1 MSDVNL
7 ATKSDLASLFQELE
21 DAAKHAKI
29 ENKENKIKTE
39 SQVKELD
46 SFLTSVQEVVKVI
59 DEDYTHYPT
68 QVDPKKDKSDGWIA
82 GDPTQ
87 PIEFDGSDTKSIL
100 DKANKEVEKERKV
113 KVKPFVEVADIETP
127 VVETKSLSLE
137 DEDKLGAF
145 AGLMSSF
152 GAILDAPPEV
162 DDTDT
167 LKLQVEDIYPTPKPV
182 ISEEEEN
189 NKLEALQNLFSNLVE
204 KPRIPRKKGQPAG
217 SDSHSDLYTDEN
229 PKGTIQGLGFKD
241 VATAKASVSKI
252 EGSSKTHAHKIQAA
266 VAMEQRAKEMGK
278 TAEAAIYRS
287 YIEKMKKKTKEM
299 QKEEV
304 VTPNLVTAV
313 KDTPLDITQA
323 LTEVKSRAL
332 PTKEQTVEA
341 TQQLISNVVNNLD
354 DMKGKTEV
362 KEQIDEID
370 ALRKEFNA
378 LQLKVRRSEMQV
390 GGLSGSG
397 GGLDPNKIA
406 NHMIPAADDTFD
418 LGSATKQWKNLYLS
432 GSTLIVD
439 GTSIDSGELTVLD
452 GITAGTVSA
461 SKAVI
466 ADSNKDVSGFRNV
479 TIAGD
484 LTVQGDTTT
493 LNSFVE
499 TETPSQ
505 IYEAST
511 ITILVTV
518 ATKDSSHPYYGVGSS
533 NGYKLNGTFSPFLK
547 LIPRSTYK
555 FDQSD
560 SSNSGHPLRF
570 YYDAAKTTAYTT
582 GVTTSGTPGSS
593 GAYTQIVADEDT
605 PDILYYQ
612 CSSHAHMGFGVFFA
626 TRNFTGFT
634 TDNLT
639 EGSTNKYASAETVQ
653 DIVGAMV
660 TSNTETDI
668 AVTYEDSDGTL
679 DFVINGISGNA
690 ATATALAT
698 ARTIHGVSFDGT
710 ANIDLTEVIEDTVG
724 AMVSG
729 NTETGITVTYQD
741 GDGTYDF
748 ALAAAQTTIT
758 SLLATD
764 IKIGEDDETK
774 IDFETADEIH
784 FYAANAHQVKVVDGA
799 IVPATDNDID
809 LGTSGVEF
817 KNAFFD
823 GTVTSDAF
831 AGPLTGDV
839 TGNADTATALAT
851 ARNIGGVSFDGTS
864 DVNLPGVNT
873 AGDQNTTGNAA
884 TATSATAS
892 DTVKTVTDGT
902 NANFFLTFVSDNNG
916 SATAEAIKTDAGLQ
930 YNPSTDT
937 LSVTNI
943 TATIDGVSSAINVAD
958 ESSDTTCFPVFVT
971 SASGNLAAKSGTN
984 LSFNSSS
991 GALTATSFTDENGNA
1006 MTTAASALSDATA
1019 ISVAL
1024 G

>member
-1 MSDVNL
+1 
-7 ATKSDLASLFQELE
+7 
-21 DAAKHAKI
+21 
-29 ENKENKIKTE
+29 
-39 SQVKELD
+39 
-46 SFLTSVQEVVKVI
+46 
-59 DEDYTHYPT
+59 
-68 QVDPKKDKSDGWIA
+68 
-82 GDPTQ
+82 
-87 PIEFDGSDTKSIL
+87 
-100 DKANKEVEKERKV
+100 
-113 KVKPFVEVADIETP
+113 
-127 VVETKSLSLE
+127 
-137 DEDKLGAF
+137 
-145 AGLMSSF
+145 
-152 GAILDAPPEV
+152 
-162 DDTDT
+162 
-167 LKLQVEDIYPTPKPV
+167 
-182 ISEEEEN
+182 
-189 NKLEALQNLFSNLVE
+189 
-204 KPRIPRKKGQPAG
+204 
-217 SDSHSDLYTDEN
+217 
-229 PKGTIQGLGFKD
+229 
-241 VATAKASVSKI
+241 
-252 EGSSKTHAHKIQAA
+252 
-266 VAMEQRAKEMGK
+266 
-278 TAEAAIYRS
+278 
-287 YIEKMKKKTKEM
+287 
-299 QKEEV
+299 
-304 VTPNLVTAV
+304 
-313 KDTPLDITQA
+313 
-323 LTEVKSRAL
+323 
-332 PTKEQTVEA
+332 
-341 TQQLISNVVNNLD
+341 
-354 DMKGKTEV
+354 
-362 KEQIDEID
+362 
-370 ALRKEFNA
+370 
-378 LQLKVRRSEMQV
+378 
-390 GGLSGSG
+390 
-397 GGLDPNKIA
+397 
-406 NHMIPAADDTFD
+406 MIPAADDTFD

-533 NGYKLNGTFSPFLK
+533 NVYKLNGTFSPFLK

-724 AMVSG
+724 AMVTG

-784 FYAANAHQVKVVDGA
+784 FYAANAHQVKIVDGA

>member
-59 DEDYTHYPT
+59 DET
-68 QVDPKKDKSDGWIA
+68 PKEE
-82 GDPTQ
+82 P
-87 PIEFDGSDTKSIL
+87 
-100 DKANKEVEKERKV
+100 KV
-113 KVKPFVEVADIETP
+113 VEVADIVVEEPVTKPP
-127 VVETKSLSLE
+127 VVETKSLSVE

-162 DDTDT
+162 KDTDA
-167 LKLQVEDIYPTPKPV
+167 LKLQVEDIYPQPKPV
-182 ISEEEEN
+182 VSEEKVN
-189 NKLEALQNLFSNLVE
+189 NQIEALQNLFSNLVE
-204 KPRIPRKKGQPAG
+204 EPRIPRKKGQPAG
-217 SDSHSDLYTDEN
+217 SDKHSDLYTDEN

-241 VATAKASVSKI
+241 VETARASVKKI

-299 QKEEV
+299 QKEEFV
-304 VTPNLVTAV
+304 LPELEPVNIIEVA
-313 KDTPLDITQA
+313 KDTPVDITKA
-323 LTEVKSRAL
+323 LTEVKQRAL

-341 TQQLISNVVNNLD
+341 TQELITNVIDNLD
-354 DMKGKTEV
+354 DMKSKTEV
-362 KEQIDEID
+362 KEQLSEID
-370 ALRKEFNA
+370 TIRKEFDNF
-378 LQLKVRRSEMQV
+378 RSLVAQQIASNKMS
-390 GGLSGSG
+390 GAGSG
-397 GGLDPNKIA
+397 ETRLEFLDDVNRDSVKVNNKYLKYNSSTGKFVGSDPNLELDTA
-406 NHMIPAADDTFD
+406 LPYSADT
-418 LGSATKQWKNLYLS
+418 Q
-432 GSTLIVD
+432 
-439 GTSIDSGELTVLD
+439 E
-452 GITAGTVSA
+452 IT
-461 SKAVI
+461 
-466 ADSNKDVSGFRNV
+466 
-479 TIAGD
+479 
-484 LTVQGDTTT
+484 
-493 LNSFVE
+493 
-499 TETPSQ
+499 
-505 IYEAST
+505 
-511 ITILVTV
+511 VTV
-518 ATKDSSHPYYGVGSS
+518 ASKDSSHPYYGTGSS
-533 NGYKLNGTFSPFLK
+533 NGYKIDDVFSPYLQM
-547 LIPRSTYK
+547 IPLNTYK

-570 YYDAAKTTAYTT
+570 YYEADKSTAYTT

-593 GAYTQIVADEDT
+593 GAYTQIIPTDST
-605 PDILYYQ
+605 PSVLFYQ
-612 CSSHAHMGFGVFFA
+612 CSSHAHMGWGVFLN
-626 TRNFTGFT
+626 TRNFTGLT
-634 TDNLT
+634 TDDLT
-639 EGSTNKYASAETVQ
+639 EGSSNKFASTESVQ

-668 AVTYEDSDGTL
+668 AVTYDDSDGTL
-679 DFVINGISGNA
+679 DFVVSGISGNA

-784 FYAANAHQVKVVDGA
+784 FYAANAHQVKIVDGA

-884 TATSATAS
+884 TATSATAA
-892 DTVKTVTDGT
+892 DTVKTVVDGT
-902 NANFFLTFVSDNNG
+902 NANFFLTFVSDNNS

-984 LSFNSSS
+984 LTFNSST
-991 GALTATSFTDENGNA
+991 GALTATSFVDGDGNSLVSA
-1006 MTTAASALSDATA
+1006 TAAADEATA
-1019 ISVAL
+1019 LGIAL

>member
-59 DEDYTHYPT
+59 DESPKESNDKNIQKKTEKKSVDTVRPNGVDTSSKDT
-68 QVDPKKDKSDGWIA
+68 QVNETTDTHKNVSSKKTRI
-82 GDPTQ
+82 
-87 PIEFDGSDTKSIL
+87 
-100 DKANKEVEKERKV
+100 
-113 KVKPFVEVADIETP
+113 VADIK
-127 VVETKSLSLE
+127 ETKSLSKE
-137 DEDKLGAF
+137 DENKLGAF

-162 DDTDT
+162 KDTDA
-167 LKLQVEDIYPTPKPV
+167 LKLQIEDIYPKV
-182 ISEEEEN
+182 ITQEEEN
-189 NKLEALQNLFSNLVE
+189 SKLEALQNLFSNLVE
-204 KPRIPRKKGQPAG
+204 EPRIPRKKGQPAG
-217 SDSHSDLYTDEN
+217 SDKHSDLYTDEN
-229 PKGTIQGLGFKD
+229 PVGTIKGLGFKD
-241 VATAKASVSKI
+241 VKTARASVKKI
-252 EGSSKTHAHKIQAA
+252 EGSDRTHAHKIQAA

-299 QKEEV
+299 QKEEFV
-304 VTPNLVTAV
+304 LPELEPVNIIEVA
-313 KDTPLDITQA
+313 KDTPVDITKA
-323 LTEVKSRAL
+323 LTEVKQRAL
-332 PTKEQTVEA
+332 PTKEETVEA
-341 TQQLISNVVNNLD
+341 TQELITNVIDNLD
-354 DMKGKTEV
+354 DMKSKTEV
-362 KEQIDEID
+362 KEQLSEID
-370 ALRKEFNA
+370 TIRQEFDNF
-378 LQLKVRRSEMQV
+378 RSLVSQQIASNKMS
-390 GGLSGSG
+390 GAGSG
-397 GGLDPNKIA
+397 EVRLEFLDDVDRDTAKVNNKYLKYNSTTGKFVGSDPNLEL
-406 NHMIPAADDTFD
+406 DTAVPY
-418 LGSATKQWKNLYLS
+418 SATAQELS
-432 GSTLIVD
+432 
-439 GTSIDSGELTVLD
+439 
-452 GITAGTVSA
+452 
-461 SKAVI
+461 
-466 ADSNKDVSGFRNV
+466 
-479 TIAGD
+479 
-484 LTVQGDTTT
+484 
-493 LNSFVE
+493 
-499 TETPSQ
+499 
-505 IYEAST
+505 
-511 ITILVTV
+511 VTV
-518 ATKDSSHPYYGVGSS
+518 ASKDSSHPYYGTGSS
-533 NGYKLNGTFSPFLK
+533 NGYKIDGVFSPYLQM
-547 LIPRSTYK
+547 IPLNTYK

-570 YYDAAKTTAYTT
+570 YYEADKSTAYTT

-593 GAYTQIVADEDT
+593 GAYTQIIPTDST
-605 PDILYYQ
+605 PSVLFYQ
-612 CSSHAHMGFGVFFA
+612 CSSHAHMGWGVFLN
-626 TRNFTGFT
+626 TRNFTGLT
-634 TDNLT
+634 SDDLT
-639 EGSTNKYASAETVQ
+639 EGSSNKFASAETVQ

-660 TSNTETDI
+660 SSNTETDI
-668 AVTYEDSDGTL
+668 NVTYDDSDGTL
-679 DFVINGISGNA
+679 DFVVSGISGNA

-784 FYAANAHQVKVVDGA
+784 FYAANAHQVKIVDGA

-809 LGTSGVEF
+809 LGTSGAEF
-817 KNAFFD
+817 KDAYFD

-831 AGPLTGDV
+831 AGPL

-851 ARNIGGVSFDGTS
+851 ARNIGGISFDGTS
-864 DVNLPGVNT
+864 DINLAGVNT
-873 AGDQNTTGNAA
+873 TGNQDTTGNAA
-884 TATSATAS
+884 TATSATAA
-892 DTVKTVTDGT
+892 DTVKTVVDGT
-902 NANFFLTFVSDNNG
+902 DANFFLTFVSDNNS

-943 TATIDGVSSAINVAD
+943 TATIDGVSAQINVAD

-984 LSFNSSS
+984 LTFNSST
-991 GALTATSFTDENGNA
+991 GALTATSFVDGDGNA
-1006 MTTAASALSDATA
+1006 LVSATAAADEATA
-1019 ISVAL
+1019 LGIAL

>member
-59 DEDYTHYPT
+59 DES
-68 QVDPKKDKSDGWIA
+68 PKEEI
-82 GDPTQ
+82 
-87 PIEFDGSDTKSIL
+87 
-100 DKANKEVEKERKV
+100 KV
-113 KVKPFVEVADIETP
+113 KKPKVVEIADIVVEEPVIKPP
-127 VVETKSLSLE
+127 VVETKSLSKE
-137 DEDKLGAF
+137 DENKLGAF

-162 DDTDT
+162 KDTDA
-167 LKLQVEDIYPTPKPV
+167 LKLQIEDIYPRVVTQ
-182 ISEEEEN
+182 EEEN
-189 NKLEALQNLFSNLVE
+189 SKLEALQNLFSNLVE
-204 KPRIPRKKGQPAG
+204 EPRIPRKKGQPAG
-217 SDSHSDLYTDEN
+217 SDKHSDLYTDEN
-229 PKGTIQGLGFKD
+229 PVGTIKGLGFKD
-241 VATAKASVSKI
+241 VKTARASVKKI
-252 EGSSKTHAHKIQAA
+252 EGSDRTHAHKIQAA

-299 QKEEV
+299 QKEEFV
-304 VTPNLVTAV
+304 LPELEPVNIIEVA
-313 KDTPLDITQA
+313 KDTPVDITKA
-323 LTEVKSRAL
+323 LTEVKQRAL
-332 PTKEQTVEA
+332 PTKEETVEA
-341 TQQLISNVVNNLD
+341 TQELITNVIDNLD
-354 DMKGKTEV
+354 DMKSKTEV
-362 KEQIDEID
+362 KEQLSEID
-370 ALRKEFNA
+370 TIRQEFDNF
-378 LQLKVRRSEMQV
+378 RSLVSQQIASNKMS
-390 GGLSGSG
+390 GAGSG
-397 GGLDPNKIA
+397 EVRLEFLDDVDRDTAKVNNKYLKYNSTTGKFVGSDPNLEL
-406 NHMIPAADDTFD
+406 DTAVPY
-418 LGSATKQWKNLYLS
+418 SATAQELS
-432 GSTLIVD
+432 
-439 GTSIDSGELTVLD
+439 
-452 GITAGTVSA
+452 
-461 SKAVI
+461 
-466 ADSNKDVSGFRNV
+466 
-479 TIAGD
+479 
-484 LTVQGDTTT
+484 
-493 LNSFVE
+493 
-499 TETPSQ
+499 
-505 IYEAST
+505 
-511 ITILVTV
+511 VTV
-518 ATKDSSHPYYGVGSS
+518 ASKDSSHPYYGTGSS
-533 NGYKLNGTFSPFLK
+533 NGYKIDGVFSPYLQM
-547 LIPRSTYK
+547 IPLNTYK

-570 YYDAAKTTAYTT
+570 YYEADKSTAYTT

-593 GAYTQIVADEDT
+593 GAYTQIIPTDST
-605 PDILYYQ
+605 PSVLFYQ
-612 CSSHAHMGFGVFFA
+612 CSSHAHMGWGVFLN
-626 TRNFTGFT
+626 TRNFTGLT
-634 TDNLT
+634 TDDLT
-639 EGSTNKYASAETVQ
+639 EGSTNKYSSSESVQ
-653 DIVGAMV
+653 DIIGAMV
-660 TSNTETDI
+660 SSNTETDI
-668 AVTYEDSDGTL
+668 NVTYDDSDGTL
-679 DFVINGISGNA
+679 DFVVSGISGNA

-784 FYAANAHQVKVVDGA
+784 FYAANAHQVKIVDGA

-809 LGTSGVEF
+809 LGTSGAEF
-817 KNAFFD
+817 KDAYFD

-831 AGPLTGDV
+831 AGPL

-851 ARNIGGVSFDGTS
+851 ARNIGGISFDGTS
-864 DVNLPGVNT
+864 DINLAGVNT
-873 AGDQNTTGNAA
+873 TGNQDTTGNAA
-884 TATSATAS
+884 TATSATAA
-892 DTVKTVTDGT
+892 DTVKTVVDGT
-902 NANFFLTFVSDNNG
+902 DANFFLTFVSDNNS

-943 TATIDGVSSAINVAD
+943 TATIDGVSAQINVAD

-984 LSFNSSS
+984 LTFNSST
-991 GALTATSFTDENGNA
+991 GALTATSFVDGDGNA
-1006 MTTAASALSDATA
+1006 LVSATAAADEATA
-1019 ISVAL
+1019 LGIAL

>member
-59 DEDYTHYPT
+59 DET
-68 QVDPKKDKSDGWIA
+68 PKEEI
-82 GDPTQ
+82 
-87 PIEFDGSDTKSIL
+87 
-100 DKANKEVEKERKV
+100 KV
-113 KVKPFVEVADIETP
+113 KKPKVVEIADIVVEEPVIKPP
-127 VVETKSLSLE
+127 VVETKSLSKE
-137 DEDKLGAF
+137 DENKLGAF

-162 DDTDT
+162 KDTDA
-167 LKLQVEDIYPTPKPV
+167 LKLQVEDIYPKVVTQ
-182 ISEEEEN
+182 EEEN
-189 NKLEALQNLFSNLVE
+189 SKLEALQNLFSNLVE
-204 KPRIPRKKGQPAG
+204 EPRIPRKKGQPAG
-217 SDSHSDLYTDEN
+217 SAKHSDLYTDEN
-229 PKGTIQGLGFKD
+229 PVGTIKGLGFKD
-241 VATAKASVSKI
+241 VKTARASVKKI
-252 EGSSKTHAHKIQAA
+252 EGSDRTHAHKVQAA

-299 QKEEV
+299 QKEEFV
-304 VTPNLVTAV
+304 LPELEPVNIIEVA
-313 KDTPLDITQA
+313 KDTPVDITEA
-323 LTEVKSRAL
+323 LTEVKQRAL
-332 PTKEQTVEA
+332 PTKEETVEA
-341 TQQLISNVVNNLD
+341 TQELITNVIDNLD
-354 DMKGKTEV
+354 DMKSKTEV
-362 KEQIDEID
+362 KEQLSEID
-370 ALRKEFNA
+370 TIRQEFDNF
-378 LQLKVRRSEMQV
+378 RSLVSQQIASNKMS
-390 GGLSGSG
+390 GAGSG
-397 GGLDPNKIA
+397 EVRLEFLDDVDRDTAKVNNKYLKYNSTTGKFVGSDPNLEL
-406 NHMIPAADDTFD
+406 DTAVPY
-418 LGSATKQWKNLYLS
+418 SATAQELS
-432 GSTLIVD
+432 
-439 GTSIDSGELTVLD
+439 
-452 GITAGTVSA
+452 
-461 SKAVI
+461 
-466 ADSNKDVSGFRNV
+466 
-479 TIAGD
+479 
-484 LTVQGDTTT
+484 
-493 LNSFVE
+493 
-499 TETPSQ
+499 
-505 IYEAST
+505 
-511 ITILVTV
+511 VTV
-518 ATKDSSHPYYGVGSS
+518 ASKDSSHPYYGTGSS
-533 NGYKLNGTFSPFLK
+533 NGYKIDGVFSPYLQM
-547 LIPRSTYK
+547 IPLNTYK

-570 YYDAAKTTAYTT
+570 YYEADKSTAYTT

-593 GAYTQIVADEDT
+593 GAYTQIIPTDST
-605 PDILYYQ
+605 PSVLFYQ
-612 CSSHAHMGFGVFFA
+612 CSSHAHMGWGVFLN
-626 TRNFTGFT
+626 TRNFTGLT
-634 TDNLT
+634 TDDLT
-639 EGSTNKYASAETVQ
+639 EGSSNKFASSESVQ

-660 TSNTETDI
+660 SSNTETDI
-668 AVTYEDSDGTL
+668 DVTYDDSDGTL
-679 DFVINGISGNA
+679 DFVVSGISGNA

-817 KNAFFD
+817 KDAFFD

-864 DVNLPGVNT
+864 NINLPGVNT
-873 AGDQNTTGNAA
+873 AGDQDTTGNAA

-916 SATAEAIKTDAGLQ
+916 SATAEALKTDAGIQ

-943 TATIDGVSSAINVAD
+943 TATVDGVSSSINVTD

-971 SASGNLAAKSGTN
+971 SATGNLAAKSGTN
-984 LSFNSSS
+984 LSFNSST
-991 GALTATSFTDENGNA
+991 GALTATSFVDGDGNSLVSA
-1006 MTTAASALSDATA
+1006 TAAADEATA
-1019 ISVAL
+1019 LGIAL

>member
-59 DEDYTHYPT
+59 DET
-68 QVDPKKDKSDGWIA
+68 PKEE
-82 GDPTQ
+82 P
-87 PIEFDGSDTKSIL
+87 
-100 DKANKEVEKERKV
+100 KV
-113 KVKPFVEVADIETP
+113 VEVADIVVEEPVTKPP
-127 VVETKSLSLE
+127 VVETKSLSVE

-162 DDTDT
+162 KDTDA
-167 LKLQVEDIYPTPKPV
+167 LKLQVEDIYPQPKPV
-182 ISEEEEN
+182 VSEEKVN
-189 NKLEALQNLFSNLVE
+189 NQIEALQNLFSNLVE
-204 KPRIPRKKGQPAG
+204 EPRIPRKKGQPAG
-217 SDSHSDLYTDEN
+217 SDKHSDLYTDEN

-241 VATAKASVSKI
+241 VETARASVKKI

-299 QKEEV
+299 QKEEFALPELEPV
-304 VTPNLVTAV
+304 SLVEVA
-313 KDTPLDITQA
+313 KDTPVDITKA
-323 LTEVKSRAL
+323 LAEVKQRAL

-341 TQQLISNVVNNLD
+341 TQELITNVIDNLD
-354 DMKGKTEV
+354 DMKSKTEV
-362 KEQIDEID
+362 KEQLSEID
-370 ALRKEFNA
+370 TIRKEFDNF
-378 LQLKVRRSEMQV
+378 RSLVAQQIASNKMS
-390 GGLSGSG
+390 GAGSG
-397 GGLDPNKIA
+397 ETRLEFLDDVNRDSVKVNNKYLKYNSSTGKFVGSDPNLELDTA
-406 NHMIPAADDTFD
+406 LPYSADT
-418 LGSATKQWKNLYLS
+418 Q
-432 GSTLIVD
+432 
-439 GTSIDSGELTVLD
+439 E
-452 GITAGTVSA
+452 IT
-461 SKAVI
+461 
-466 ADSNKDVSGFRNV
+466 
-479 TIAGD
+479 
-484 LTVQGDTTT
+484 
-493 LNSFVE
+493 
-499 TETPSQ
+499 
-505 IYEAST
+505 
-511 ITILVTV
+511 VTV
-518 ATKDSSHPYYGVGSS
+518 ASKDSSHPYYGTGSS
-533 NGYKLNGTFSPFLK
+533 NGYKIDDVFSPYLQM
-547 LIPRSTYK
+547 IPLNTYK

-570 YYDAAKTTAYTT
+570 YYEADKSTAYTT

-593 GAYTQIVADEDT
+593 GAYTQIIPTDST
-605 PDILYYQ
+605 PPVLFYQ
-612 CSSHAHMGFGVFFA
+612 CSSHAHMGWGIFLN
-626 TRNFTGFT
+626 TRNLTGFD
-634 TDNLT
+634 TDDLT

-764 IKIGEDDETK
+764 IKIGEDDQTK

-784 FYAANAHQVKVVDGA
+784 FYAANAHQVKIVDGA

>member
-59 DEDYTHYPT
+59 DET
-68 QVDPKKDKSDGWIA
+68 PKEEI
-82 GDPTQ
+82 
-87 PIEFDGSDTKSIL
+87 
-100 DKANKEVEKERKV
+100 KV
-113 KVKPFVEVADIETP
+113 KKPKVVEIADIVVEEPVIKPP
-127 VVETKSLSLE
+127 VVETKSLSKE
-137 DEDKLGAF
+137 DENKLGAF

-162 DDTDT
+162 KDTDA
-167 LKLQVEDIYPTPKPV
+167 LKLQVEDIYPKVVTQ
-182 ISEEEEN
+182 EEEN
-189 NKLEALQNLFSNLVE
+189 SKLEALQNLFSNLVE
-204 KPRIPRKKGQPAG
+204 EPRIPRKKGQPAG
-217 SDSHSDLYTDEN
+217 SDKHSDLYTDEN
-229 PKGTIQGLGFKD
+229 PVGTIKGLGFKD
-241 VATAKASVSKI
+241 VETARASVKKI
-252 EGSSKTHAHKIQAA
+252 EGSDRTHAHKVQAA

-299 QKEEV
+299 QKEEFV
-304 VTPNLVTAV
+304 LPELEPVNIIEVA
-313 KDTPLDITQA
+313 KDTPVDITKA
-323 LTEVKSRAL
+323 LTEVKQRAL

-341 TQQLISNVVNNLD
+341 TQELITNVIDNLD
-354 DMKGKTEV
+354 DMKSKTEV
-362 KEQIDEID
+362 KEQLSEID
-370 ALRKEFNA
+370 TIRQEFDNF
-378 LQLKVRRSEMQV
+378 RSLVSQQIASNKMS
-390 GGLSGSG
+390 GAGSG
-397 GGLDPNKIA
+397 EVRLEFLDDVDRDTAKVNNKYLKYNSTTGKFVGSDPNLEL
-406 NHMIPAADDTFD
+406 DTAVPY
-418 LGSATKQWKNLYLS
+418 SATAQELS
-432 GSTLIVD
+432 
-439 GTSIDSGELTVLD
+439 
-452 GITAGTVSA
+452 
-461 SKAVI
+461 
-466 ADSNKDVSGFRNV
+466 
-479 TIAGD
+479 
-484 LTVQGDTTT
+484 
-493 LNSFVE
+493 
-499 TETPSQ
+499 
-505 IYEAST
+505 
-511 ITILVTV
+511 VTV
-518 ATKDSSHPYYGVGSS
+518 ATKDSSHPYYGTGSS
-533 NGYKLNGTFSPFLK
+533 SGYNIDGVFSPYLQM
-547 LIPRSTYK
+547 IPLNTYK

-570 YYDAAKTTAYTT
+570 YYEADKSTAYTT

-593 GAYTQIVADEDT
+593 GAYTQIIPTDST
-605 PDILYYQ
+605 PSVLFYQ
-612 CSSHAHMGFGVFFA
+612 CSSHAHMGWGVFLN
-626 TRNFTGFT
+626 TRNFTGLT
-634 TDNLT
+634 TDDLT
-639 EGSTNKYASAETVQ
+639 EGSSNKFASNESVQ

-660 TSNTETDI
+660 SRNTETDI
-668 AVTYEDSDGTL
+668 DVTYDDSDGTL
-679 DFVINGISGNA
+679 DFVVSGISGNA

-784 FYAANAHQVKVVDGA
+784 FYAANAHQVKIVDGA

-817 KNAFFD
+817 KDAFFD

-864 DVNLPGVNT
+864 NINLPGVNT
-873 AGDQNTTGNAA
+873 AGDQDTTGNAA

-916 SATAEAIKTDAGLQ
+916 SATAEALKTDAGIQ

-943 TATIDGVSSAINVAD
+943 TATVDGVSSSINVTD

-971 SASGNLAAKSGTN
+971 SATGNLAAKSGTN
-984 LSFNSSS
+984 LSFNSST
-991 GALTATSFTDENGNA
+991 GALTATSFVDGDGNSLVSA
-1006 MTTAASALSDATA
+1006 TAAADEATA
-1019 ISVAL
+1019 LGIAL

>member
-59 DEDYTHYPT
+59 DET
-68 QVDPKKDKSDGWIA
+68 PKEEI
-82 GDPTQ
+82 
-87 PIEFDGSDTKSIL
+87 
-100 DKANKEVEKERKV
+100 KV
-113 KVKPFVEVADIETP
+113 KKPKVVEIADIVVEEPVIKPP
-127 VVETKSLSLE
+127 VVETKSLSKE
-137 DEDKLGAF
+137 DENKLGAF

-162 DDTDT
+162 KDTDA
-167 LKLQVEDIYPTPKPV
+167 LKLQVEDIYPKVVTQ
-182 ISEEEEN
+182 EEEN
-189 NKLEALQNLFSNLVE
+189 SKLEALQNLFSNLVE
-204 KPRIPRKKGQPAG
+204 EPRIPRKKGQPAG
-217 SDSHSDLYTDEN
+217 SDKHSDLYTDEN
-229 PKGTIQGLGFKD
+229 PVGTIKGLGFKD
-241 VATAKASVSKI
+241 VETARASVKKI
-252 EGSSKTHAHKIQAA
+252 EGSDRTHAHKVQAA

-299 QKEEV
+299 QKEEFV
-304 VTPNLVTAV
+304 LPELEPVNIIEVA
-313 KDTPLDITQA
+313 KDTPVDITKA
-323 LTEVKSRAL
+323 LTEVKQRAL

-341 TQQLISNVVNNLD
+341 TQELITNVIDNLD
-354 DMKGKTEV
+354 DMKSKTEV
-362 KEQIDEID
+362 KEQLSEID
-370 ALRKEFNA
+370 TIRQEFDNF
-378 LQLKVRRSEMQV
+378 RSLVSQQIASNKMS
-390 GGLSGSG
+390 GAGSG
-397 GGLDPNKIA
+397 EVRLEFLDDVDRDTAKVNNKYLKYNSTTGKFVGSDPNLEL
-406 NHMIPAADDTFD
+406 DTAVPY
-418 LGSATKQWKNLYLS
+418 SATAQELS
-432 GSTLIVD
+432 
-439 GTSIDSGELTVLD
+439 
-452 GITAGTVSA
+452 
-461 SKAVI
+461 
-466 ADSNKDVSGFRNV
+466 
-479 TIAGD
+479 
-484 LTVQGDTTT
+484 
-493 LNSFVE
+493 
-499 TETPSQ
+499 
-505 IYEAST
+505 
-511 ITILVTV
+511 VTV
-518 ATKDSSHPYYGVGSS
+518 ASKDSSHPYYGTGSS
-533 NGYKLNGTFSPFLK
+533 NGYKIDGVFSPYLQM
-547 LIPRSTYK
+547 IPLNTYK

-570 YYDAAKTTAYTT
+570 YYEADKSTAYTT

-593 GAYTQIVADEDT
+593 GAYTQIIPTDST
-605 PDILYYQ
+605 PSVLFYQ
-612 CSSHAHMGFGVFFA
+612 CSSHAHMGWGVFLN
-626 TRNFTGFT
+626 TRNFTGLT
-634 TDNLT
+634 TDDLT
-639 EGSTNKYASAETVQ
+639 EGSSNKFASNESVQ

-660 TSNTETDI
+660 SSNTETDI
-668 AVTYEDSDGTL
+668 DVTYDDSDGTL
-679 DFVINGISGNA
+679 DFVVSGISGNA

-784 FYAANAHQVKVVDGA
+784 FYAANAHQVKIVDGA

-817 KNAFFD
+817 KDAFFD

-864 DVNLPGVNT
+864 NINLPGVNT
-873 AGDQNTTGNAA
+873 AGDQDTTGNAA

-916 SATAEAIKTDAGLQ
+916 SATAEALKTDAGIQ

-943 TATIDGVSSAINVAD
+943 TATVDGVSSSINVTD

-971 SASGNLAAKSGTN
+971 SATGNLAAKSGTN
-984 LSFNSSS
+984 LSFNSST
-991 GALTATSFTDENGNA
+991 GALTETSFVDVDGNSLVSS
-1006 MTTAASALSDATA
+1006 TASADEATA
-1019 ISVAL
+1019 LGIAL